1 MLLSLLEILFRSFAR
16 DLTPCCSSAPS
27 KFGSPPCFFLFLT
40 RILLVAHGPSFT
52 SCCRP
57 YMWIMPSFT
66 STPGSNFGPVG
77 SSTVFISGVPCTV
90 IGSLSAHDT
99 IACATQ
105 LCFGNLTVTV
115 AREQSTT
122 VPYTYTA
129 LVQLAEIT
137 GFTPSSGPTAGGTA
151 LQVTGTGFGL
161 SGSVRIQQLDMG
173 TKLPVGDPLPCPV
186 TLYQRT
192 QIQ

>member
-1 MLLSLLEILFRSFAR
+1 MAREIAVTCEAHIHFGGYCWTLHSRPFMSRCRLYILWKKPSLTA
-16 DLTPCCSSAPS
+16 T
-27 KFGSPPCFFLFLT
+27 T
-40 RILLVAHGPSFT
+40 
-52 SCCRP
+52 
-57 YMWIMPSFT
+57 
-66 STPGSNFGPVG
+66 GSNFGPVG
-77 SSTVFISGVPCTV
+77 SNTVLISGIPCNV
-90 IGSLSAHDT
+90 IGSLSAHET
-99 IACATQ
+99 IACTTQ

-161 SGSVRIQQLDMG
+161 SGSVRIQQLNMG